1 MGLKHSSKDIWEGN
15 FYTSAG
21 ASPGAGSFREEST
34 LPQLLPPPSPP
45 PKTEAKRHQKPY
57 AKCNGDTT
65 YNATLGSSQIR
76 RCKTL
81 GFLAVAARLPPKY
94 KFQRHPF
101 LYLSF
106 PFRVILNLRKSE
118 VSKTKLPLNSFK
130 HVGPPYC
137 ARHKMCDLPLSP
149 NTVPAAKCVIF
160 PFSLLFLSFSGDP
173 KPPSTV
179 LFSGTW
185 QPDHF
190 DKFQQETS
198 WPTHSK

>member
-1 MGLKHSSKDIWEGN
+1 MGLGHSKDIWEGN

-65 YNATLGSSQIR
+65 YNATLGSSPIR

-81 GFLAVAARLPPKY
+81 GFLAVAARLPPKC

-106 PFRVILNLRKSE
+106 PFRVIRNL
-118 VSKTKLPLNSFK
+118 
-130 HVGPPYC
+130 HQ
-137 ARHKMCDLPLSP
+137 
-149 NTVPAAKCVIF
+149 
-160 PFSLLFLSFSGDP
+160 PFSLVEPGSLTTSTNFSKRPLGQHTP
-173 KPPSTV
+173 NSLPS
-179 LFSGTW
+179 
-185 QPDHF
+185 P
-190 DKFQQETS
+190 
-198 WPTHSK
+198 